1 MPFVARTSLG
11 PVPSAALSLV
21 LALAL
26 PGRVDARSGAGAPPA
41 PAPLRAPLVFEC
53 GTGALPVGAVRLA
66 PVDVYSAERPHG
78 FLEPLASVST
88 AACASD
94 RPFLFG
100 VALPEGDYDVTVT
113 LGDSAAA
120 TTTVKAEARRLMLEQ
135 VRTAPGRSATRTF
148 TVNVRTPLIAG
159 SADSVR
165 LKPREVG
172 SATWDDRLTLEFNG
186 ARPAVRSIRVAPTR
200 RRPATVYLTGN
211 STVVDQTVE
220 PYAAW
225 GQMVPRFFRPGEVVI
240 ANHAES
246 GETLKAFVGERR
258 LAKVMSTIRPGDWL
272 FVEFAH
278 NDQKPGPSY
287 VEPFTTYTEYLRRFV
302 DEARAKGATP
312 VLVTSTQR
320 RNFGED
326 GRIVN
331 TLGDY
336 PAAMRRL
343 AAEEKVALIDL
354 NAMSARFYEALG
366 PERSK
371 RALVH
376 HPAGTYPGQT
386 AELKDDTHFSNY
398 GAYQLAR
405 MVVQGIHDARLP
417 LARHLLP
424 GLAPIDLAHPDDPER
439 FAVPASPL
447 APTAKPAGS

>member
-1 MPFVARTSLG
+1 MPPTTPTFRLLDPRAALPMLLAAALAGPAGAQASAGVR
-11 PVPSAALSLV
+11 PVP
-21 LALAL
+21 
-26 PGRVDARSGAGAPPA
+26 
-41 PAPLRAPLVFEC
+41 PLEAPLVFQC
-53 GTGALPVGAVRLA
+53 GTEALPAGAVRLA
-66 PVDVYSAERPHG
+66 PSDVYSVERPHG
-78 FLEPLASVST
+78 FLEPLASVSST
-88 AACASD
+88 ACASD

-100 VALPEGDYDVTVT
+100 LALPEGDYDVTVT
-113 LGDSAAA
+113 LGDSAAS
-120 TTTVKAEARRLMLEQ
+120 TTTVKAESRRLMLEQ
-135 VRTAPGRSATRTF
+135 VRTAPGRSATHTF
-148 TVNVRTPLIAG
+148 TVNVRTPRIGAG
-159 SADSVR
+159 PDSVR

-186 ARPAVRSIRVAPTR
+186 SRPSVRAIRVAPTR
-200 RRPATVYLTGN
+200 RPPATVYLAGN

-246 GETLKAFVGERR
+246 GETLRSFIGERR
-258 LAKVMSTIRPGDWL
+258 LAKVMRTIRPGDWL

-287 VEPFTTYTEYLRRFV
+287 AEPYTTYKEQLKRFV

-320 RNFGED
+320 RTFGED

-336 PAAMRRL
+336 PAAMRQL

-354 NAMSARFYEALG
+354 NAMSTRFYEALG

-376 HPAGTYPGQT
+376 YPAGTYPGQT
-386 AELKDDTHFSNY
+386 AELQDDTHFSNY

-405 MVVQGIHDARLP
+405 MVVQGIRDARLP

-424 GLAPIDLAHPDDPER
+424 DLPPLDPARPDDPAR

-447 APTAKPAGS
+447 APTARPAGS

>member
-1 MPFVARTSLG
+1 MSELSRLLPTVRTPQPLRWRA
-11 PVPSAALSLV
+11 VLSLL
-21 LALAL
+21 LAAAL
-26 PGRVDARSGAGAPPA
+26 PGPTVAQVGAR
-41 PAPLRAPLVFEC
+41 APLRFQC
-53 GTGALPVGAVRLA
+53 GTAALPAGAVRLA
-66 PVDVYSAERPHG
+66 PSHVYSAERGHG
-78 FLEPLASVST
+78 FLEPLASASST
-88 AACASD
+88 DCASD
-94 RPFLFG
+94 RPFHFG

-113 LGDSAAA
+113 LGDSTAAV
-120 TTTVKAEARRLMLEQ
+120 TTVKAEARRLVLEQ
-135 VRTAPGRSATRTF
+135 VRTAPGRSATHTF
-148 TVNVRTPLIAG
+148 TVNVRTPRIG
-159 SADSVR
+159 GGADSVR

-186 ARPAVRSIRVAPTR
+186 QRPAVRSIHIAPTP
-200 RRPATVYLTGN
+200 RRPVTVYLAGN

-225 GQMVPRFFRPGEVVI
+225 GQMVPRFFRPGELVI

-246 GETLKAFVGERR
+246 GETLKAFLAERR
-258 LAKVMSTIRPGDWL
+258 LEKVLSTMQAGDWL

-278 NDQKPGPSY
+278 NDQKPGPAY
-287 VEPFTTYTEYLRRFV
+287 VEPYTTYKAHLRRFV
-302 DEARAKGATP
+302 DAARAKGATP

-320 RNFGED
+320 RTFGDD

-336 PAAMRRL
+336 PAAMRQL
-343 AAEEKVALIDL
+343 AAEERVALIDL
-354 NAMSARFYEALG
+354 TAMSTRFYEALG

-405 MVVQGIHDARLP
+405 MVVQGIRDARLP
-417 LARHLLP
+417 LARHLLSDLP
-424 GLAPIDLAHPDDPER
+424 PIDPAHPDDPER
-439 FAVPASPL
+439 FAVPASPH